1 MTRHHFATFAAT
13 LDPATLGDVPMNV
26 EIGSGQRRWGHG

>member
-1 MTRHHFATFAAT
+1 MIDNKQLKLYVAIEWE
-13 LDPATLGDVPMNV
+13 GDVPMNV